1 TPVPPSLLPP
11 DPPPPLRFPPR
22 KHFSRLPAGTGG
34 PRRGFAAEQVDSIDD
49 KSLSLPTW
57 LQRIFHRV
65 RLDSCEQ
72 RAAPNRIQSNPVE
85 DFLAELGRSTGMD
98 IDMEGGSQ
106 PQPQGASLSP
116 APFLIKTY
124 EMVEDPATNR
134 VVSWGPGGASFVVW
148 NPPDFSRDLLPK
160 YFKHNNFS
168 SFIRQLNTYGFRKI
182 DPERW
187 EFAND
192 DFIRGHMHL
201 LKNIH
206 RRKPVHS
213 HSPQTQVNGPLA
225 EAERREY
232 EEDISRLKHENSV
245 LVAELQRQA
254 RQQCGLS
261 WLMQSLEDRLMAM
274 ERRQADVVA
283 SVRDTLQ
290 RRRGGVHPGQQTMLE
305 LEPTDHFSKKR
316 RVPRLGF
323 FVEEHSAAA
332 AEEQRVPHL
341 RAMGGETPGMVMV
354 NAEPF
359 EKMELALVSMEK
371 LVQRAGDYAS
381 SEDMYNAA
389 AAAPSTDDPAHADLQ
404 AAPVN
409 LQPSSPEIAESP
421 GYAVQSP
428 MLLFPEIHEDKHKT
442 MAEVDMSSEAS
453 TTDTSQ
459 DETTAEA
466 EAETGVPH
474 EPAVANDLFWERFL
488 TDTPKP
494 LAVEDSHESK
504 DDVKTGLDCYWF
516 GHRNNVEQITEQMGH
531 LASAQKT

>member
-1 TPVPPSLLPP
+1 
-11 DPPPPLRFPPR
+11 
-22 KHFSRLPAGTGG
+22 
-34 PRRGFAAEQVDSIDD
+34 
-49 KSLSLPTW
+49 
-57 LQRIFHRV
+57 
-65 RLDSCEQ
+65 
-72 RAAPNRIQSNPVE
+72 
-85 DFLAELGRSTGMD
+85 MD

-213 HSPQTQVNGPLA
+213 HSPQNQVNGPLA
-225 EAERREY
+225 ESERREY
-232 EEDISRLKHENSV
+232 EEEISRLKHENGL

-254 RQQCGLS
+254 QQQCGLS
-261 WLMQSLEDRLMAM
+261 WLMQSLEDRLTAM
-274 ERRQADVVA
+274 EQRQADVVA

-290 RRRGGVHPGQQTMLE
+290 RRRGGVHPRQETMMLE

-316 RVPRLGF
+316 RVPTIGF
-323 FVEEHSAAA
+323 FVEEP

-371 LVQRAGDYAS
+371 LVRRAGDYAS
-381 SEDMYNAA
+381 SSEDMYNAAA

-404 AAPVN
+404 AAPVETGAN
-409 LQPSSPEIAESP
+409 LQPSSPELAESP

-428 MLLFPEIHEDKHKT
+428 MLLFPEIHEDKRNT
-442 MAEVDMSSEAS
+442 TAEVDMSSEAS

-459 DETTAEA
+459 DETNA
-466 EAETGVPH
+466 EAETPH
-474 EPAVANDLFWERFL
+474 EQAVANDLFWERFL

-504 DDVKTGLDCYWF
+504 DGVKMGLDCYWF
-516 GHRNNVEQITEQMGH
+516 GHRNNVDQITQQMGH
-531 LASAQKT
+531 LASAQYAHVCRQ

>member
-1 TPVPPSLLPP
+1 
-11 DPPPPLRFPPR
+11 
-22 KHFSRLPAGTGG
+22 
-34 PRRGFAAEQVDSIDD
+34 
-49 KSLSLPTW
+49 
-57 LQRIFHRV
+57 
-65 RLDSCEQ
+65 
-72 RAAPNRIQSNPVE
+72 
-85 DFLAELGRSTGMD
+85 MD
-98 IDMEGGSQ
+98 MDMEGGS
-106 PQPQGASLSP
+106 QPQGASLSP

-124 EMVEDPATNR
+124 EMVEDPATSR

-192 DFIRGHMHL
+192 DFVRGHMHL

-225 EAERREY
+225 ESERREY
-232 EEDISRLKHENSV
+232 EDEISRLKHENSA

-254 RQQCGLS
+254 QQQCGLG
-261 WLMQSLEDRLMAM
+261 WLMQSLEDRLTAM
-274 ERRQADVVA
+274 EQRQADVVA

-290 RRRGGVHPGQQTMLE
+290 RRRGGVHPGPEAMLE

-316 RVPRLGF
+316 RVPTIGF
-323 FVEEHSAAA
+323 FAEEPAAA

-341 RAMGGETPGMVMV
+341 WAMGGETPGMVMV

-381 SEDMYNAA
+381 SEDTYNAA

-404 AAPVN
+404 AAPVETGVD
-409 LQPSSPEIAESP
+409 LQQSSPELAEPP

-428 MLLFPEIHEDKHKT
+428 MLLFPEIPEIQEDKHKT
-442 MAEVDMSSEAS
+442 TAEVDMSSEAS
-453 TTDTSQ
+453 ITDASQ
-459 DETTAEA
+459 DETTA

-516 GHRNNVEQITEQMGH
+516 GHRNNVDQITEQMGH

>member
-1 TPVPPSLLPP
+1 
-11 DPPPPLRFPPR
+11 
-22 KHFSRLPAGTGG
+22 
-34 PRRGFAAEQVDSIDD
+34 
-49 KSLSLPTW
+49 
-57 LQRIFHRV
+57 
-65 RLDSCEQ
+65 
-72 RAAPNRIQSNPVE
+72 
-85 DFLAELGRSTGMD
+85 MD
-98 IDMEGGSQ
+98 MDMDMEGGSQ
-106 PQPQGASLSP
+106 SQPQGASLSP

-124 EMVEDPATNR
+124 EMVEDPATGR

-213 HSPQTQVNGPLA
+213 HSPQNQVNGPLA
-225 EAERREY
+225 ESERREY
-232 EEDISRLKHENSV
+232 EEEISRLKHENSV

-254 RQQCGLS
+254 QQQCGLS
-261 WLMQSLEDRLMAM
+261 WLMQSLEERLLAM
-274 ERRQADVVA
+274 EQRQADVVA
-283 SVRDTLQ
+283 SVRDIQQ
-290 RRRGGVHPGQQTMLE
+290 RRRGDVHPGQQTMLE

-316 RVPRLGF
+316 RVPTIGF
-323 FVEEHSAAA
+323 FAEEPAAA
-332 AEEQRVPHL
+332 AEEQL
-341 RAMGGETPGMVMV
+341 RATGGLQEAPVETGVDLQPTSPEL
-354 NAEPF
+354 AEP
-359 EKMELALVSMEK
+359 
-371 LVQRAGDYAS
+371 
-381 SEDMYNAA
+381 
-389 AAAPSTDDPAHADLQ
+389 
-404 AAPVN
+404 
-409 LQPSSPEIAESP
+409 P

-428 MLLFPEIHEDKHKT
+428 MLLFPEIQEDKRNT
-442 MAEVDMSSEAS
+442 TAEVDMSSEAS

-459 DETTAEA
+459 DETNA
-466 EAETGVPH
+466 EAETPH
-474 EPAVANDLFWERFL
+474 EQAVANDLFWERFL

-504 DDVKTGLDCYWF
+504 DGVKMGLDCYWF
-516 GHRNNVEQITEQMGH
+516 GHRNNVDQITEQMGH

>member
-1 TPVPPSLLPP
+1 
-11 DPPPPLRFPPR
+11 
-22 KHFSRLPAGTGG
+22 
-34 PRRGFAAEQVDSIDD
+34 
-49 KSLSLPTW
+49 
-57 LQRIFHRV
+57 
-65 RLDSCEQ
+65 
-72 RAAPNRIQSNPVE
+72 
-85 DFLAELGRSTGMD
+85 MD

-213 HSPQTQVNGPLA
+213 HSPQNQVNGPLA
-225 EAERREY
+225 ESERREY
-232 EEDISRLKHENSV
+232 EEEISRLKHENSV

-254 RQQCGLS
+254 QQQCGLS
-261 WLMQSLEDRLMAM
+261 WLMQSLEERLLAM
-274 ERRQADVVA
+274 EQRQADVVA
-283 SVRDTLQ
+283 SVRDIQQ
-290 RRRGGVHPGQQTMLE
+290 RRRGDVHPGQQTMLE

-316 RVPRLGF
+316 RVPTIGF
-323 FVEEHSAAA
+323 FAEEPAAA
-332 AEEQRVPHL
+332 AEEHL
-341 RAMGGETPGMVMV
+341 RATGGETPGMVMV

-371 LVQRAGDYAS
+371 LVQRAGNYAP
-381 SEDMYNAA
+381 SEDMFSAA
-389 AAAPSTDDPAHADLQ
+389 TASASAAPSTDDPAHAGLQEAPVETGVDLQ
-404 AAPVN
+404 PT
-409 LQPSSPEIAESP
+409 SPELAEPP

-428 MLLFPEIHEDKHKT
+428 MLLFPEIQEDKRNT
-442 MAEVDMSSEAS
+442 TAEVDMSSEAS

-459 DETTAEA
+459 DETNA
-466 EAETGVPH
+466 EAETPH
-474 EPAVANDLFWERFL
+474 EQAVANDLFWERFL

-504 DDVKTGLDCYWF
+504 DGVKMGLDCYWF
-516 GHRNNVEQITEQMGH
+516 GHRNNVDQITQQMGH
-531 LASAQKT
+531 LASAQYAHVCRQ

>member
-1 TPVPPSLLPP
+1 
-11 DPPPPLRFPPR
+11 
-22 KHFSRLPAGTGG
+22 
-34 PRRGFAAEQVDSIDD
+34 
-49 KSLSLPTW
+49 
-57 LQRIFHRV
+57 
-65 RLDSCEQ
+65 
-72 RAAPNRIQSNPVE
+72 
-85 DFLAELGRSTGMD
+85 MD
-98 IDMEGGSQ
+98 MDMDMEGGSQ
-106 PQPQGASLSP
+106 SQPQGASLSP

-124 EMVEDPATNR
+124 EMVEDPATSR

-213 HSPQTQVNGPLA
+213 HSPQNQVNGPLA
-225 EAERREY
+225 ESERREY
-232 EEDISRLKHENSV
+232 EEEISRLKHENSV

-254 RQQCGLS
+254 QQQCAEETGRRS
-261 WLMQSLEDRLMAM
+261 SRAADHAGTGADRPFQQEEEGPDDRFLHRGA
-274 ERRQADVVA
+274 
-283 SVRDTLQ
+283 
-290 RRRGGVHPGQQTMLE
+290 RRGGRG
-305 LEPTDHFSKKR
+305 
-316 RVPRLGF
+316 
-323 FVEEHSAAA
+323 AA
-332 AEEQRVPHL
+332 
-341 RAMGGETPGMVMV
+341 GG

-371 LVQRAGDYAS
+371 LVQRAGNYAP
-381 SEDMYNAA
+381 SEDMFSAA
-389 AAAPSTDDPAHADLQ
+389 TASASAAPSTDDPAHAGLQEAPVETGVDLQ
-404 AAPVN
+404 PT
-409 LQPSSPEIAESP
+409 SPELAEPP

-428 MLLFPEIHEDKHKT
+428 MLLFPEIQEDKRNT
-442 MAEVDMSSEAS
+442 TAEVDMSSEAS

-459 DETTAEA
+459 DETNA
-466 EAETGVPH
+466 EAETPH
-474 EPAVANDLFWERFL
+474 EQAVANDLFWERFL

-504 DDVKTGLDCYWF
+504 DGVKMGLDCYWF
-516 GHRNNVEQITEQMGH
+516 GHRNNVDQITEQMGH